1 MNYKVGDILIN
12 TEISHPYKIVKIN
25 STNTFS
31 MQLWNVRE
39 KRWVSSNFD
48 WREKEIEGW
57 TRISPVEKEMWELYE
72 D

>member
-25 STNTFS
+25 SFNTFS

-48 WREKEIEGW
+48 WR
-57 TRISPVEKEMWELYE
+57 
-72 D
+72 